1 MDPWR
6 LATKAQRRI
15 NAIAGLALASCVLA
29 WLTSLGSAST
39 GHIGASVENAGVK
52 SIVERHQPALIASP
66 EPAITPQSTV
76 VANAATGDVVTAT
89 AGEAPPHKATDTT
102 ASLDE
107 PKAFVVASLTDSS
120 QVFSSPASS
129 AAGAAA
135 STPGPAPDKAA
146 DATTDVYRYEPI
158 SLFEISLNDS
168 SQVPPSDASTEVAM
182 VVPTDPLP
190 DNAQPAIRTLEIN
203 EECLVVEI
211 CIDRYLWA
219 LYERAPKVDAI
230 KVHEQRKM
238 TIKRKGKTKTVTRTF
253 TRRVDEDFTWKD
265 PKAAERVGMSMM
277 DYVIGGMDRKF
288 KLKLFHT
295 LHAAEQ
301 AGLQPGITSAFR
313 DDYRQ
318 GIASGLKAATD
329 RSYHGGST
337 RGGYGRGLAADIVSV
352 KGNSR
357 AQRWVTTEKLWK
369 WIDANGKDYGIGRP
383 YLDRD
388 PPHVAPTDGQEYVSR
403 RGGAKTQEAEAKISR
418 VAVRHDR
425 SKAKQTKTATIA
437 KAAKIAK
444 ATKMAKAAKMAKTVK
459 LARARTM

>member
-15 NAIAGLALASCVLA
+15 NALAGTALASCVLA
-29 WLTSLGSAST
+29 WLAGFGSAPIK
-39 GHIGASVENAGVK
+39 HVGASIETTRAAAIESTSAV
-52 SIVERHQPALIASP
+52 SIVERSEPTVITSAAAPTEPPQKIVLAS
-66 EPAITPQSTV
+66 ADI
-76 VANAATGDVVTAT
+76 GDVVVAPVPDSVMAKVAEAT
-89 AGEAPPHKATDTT
+89 AN
-102 ASLDE
+102 L
-107 PKAFVVASLTDSS
+107 
-120 QVFSSPASS
+120 
-129 AAGAAA
+129 
-135 STPGPAPDKAA
+135 
-146 DATTDVYRYEPI
+146 RYEPI
-158 SLFEISLNDS
+158 SLFEISLAYP
-168 SQVPPSDASTEVAM
+168 SQVLSPEEPSTDVAM
-182 VVPTDPLP
+182 VSPTDAVS

-203 EECLVVEI
+203 EECLVAEI

-230 KVHEQRKM
+230 KVHEQRKV

-265 PKAAERVGMSMM
+265 PKAAERAAMSMM

-357 AQRWVTTEKLWK
+357 AQRWVSTEKLWK

-403 RGGAKTQEAEAKISR
+403 RGGAKTQEAEAKTRKTQVAEAKVKKSSR
-418 VAVRHDR
+418 QAARNDR
-425 SKAKQTKTATIA
+425 GKTKQAETAKIA
-437 KAAKIAK
+437 KAAKIAR
-444 ATKMAKAAKMAKTVK
+444 TVK

>member
-6 LATKAQRRI
+6 LATRAQRRI
-15 NAIAGLALASCVLA
+15 NALAGVALASCVLA
-29 WLTSLGSAST
+29 WLASLGSAST
-39 GHIGASVENAGVK
+39 EHIGASIENAGAK
-52 SIVERHQPALIASP
+52 SIVERHEPALLAST
-66 EPAITPQSTV
+66 ELAVTPQATV
-76 VANAATGDVVTAT
+76 VANAAVGDVGMAT
-89 AGEAPPHKATDTT
+89 AGEATPQKATDTT
-102 ASLDE
+102 ASLDQ
-107 PKAFVVASLTDSS
+107 PKSFVVASLPDSS
-120 QVFSSPASS
+120 QVFPPEAPS
-129 AAGAAA
+129 AGRAQA
-135 STPGPAPDKAA
+135 STSDPAPEKAA
-146 DATTDVYRYEPI
+146 DATTDLYRYQPI

-168 SQVPPSDASTEVAM
+168 SQVLPSEAPPTELAM
-182 VVPTDPLP
+182 VTPTDPLP
-190 DNAQPAIRTLEIN
+190 DNAQPAVSTIEIN
-203 EECLVVEI
+203 EECLVAEI

-230 KVHEQRKM
+230 KVHEQRKV

-265 PKAAERVGMSMM
+265 PKAAERAGMSMM

-357 AQRWVTTEKLWK
+357 AQRWVSTEKLWK

-403 RGGAKTQEAEAKISR
+403 RGGAKTQEAEAKPKKSTR
-418 VAVRHDR
+418 VAVRDDR
-425 SKAKQTKTATIA
+425 SKAKAKQAKIA
-437 KAAKIAK
+437 KAAKID
-444 ATKMAKAAKMAKTVK
+444 KAAKIAKNARTVK